1 LIAGGKIPEKMAEP
15 NPQPEAE
22 AAPAA
27 PPSKGGSIMG
37 PIVAAIIIVAGIAGV
52 FNFMVVPALKSPKE
66 TPVDLK
72 ESAHGK
78 EGDGHGGA
86 HGDSHQGHGEAI
98 KVPFELGESILV
110 NIKGENNKVL
120 SARVGF
126 LLRTE
131 ITPDHADTDVKVL
144 ETHLEKFKS
153 MLVAATRGYF
163 VELNENDLEAPED
176 VHRQRLKI
184 KLKSTFFKIRGYDH
198 KLVELLADDPVEEV
212 YLPYFTHQ

>member
-1 LIAGGKIPEKMAEP
+1 MIAGGKIPEKMAEP

-22 AAPAA
+22 ATPVA
-27 PPSKGGSIMG
+27 PPPKSGGMMG

-52 FNFMVVPALKSPKE
+52 FNFMVVPALKPPKE

-72 ESAHGK
+72 ESANAK
-78 EGDGHGGA
+78 KGDGHGGA
-86 HGDSHQGHGEAI
+86 HGDSHQGNGEAI

-126 LLRTE
+126 LLRTK
-131 ITPDHADTDVKVL
+131 ITPDQADTNVKVL

-198 KLVELLADDPVEEV
+198 KLVELLKDDPVEEV

>member
-1 LIAGGKIPEKMAEP
+1 MAEP

-52 FNFMVVPALKSPKE
+52 FNFMVVPALKPPE
-66 TPVDLK
+66 TKTPTDLTEDANK
-72 ESAHGK
+72 ADTGE
-78 EGDGHGGA
+78 
-86 HGDSHQGHGEAI
+86 HGDSHQGGAEAA

-120 SARVGF
+120 SAKVGF
-126 LLRTE
+126 LLRTTIE
-131 ITPDHADTDVKVL
+131 GEKVEDDVKLL
-144 ETHLEKFKS
+144 ETHLGKFKS

-163 VELNENDLEAPED
+163 VELNENDLEVPED
-176 VHRQRLKI
+176 VHRQQLKI
-184 KLKSTFFKIRGYDH
+184 KLKSTFFKIRSYDS
-198 KLVELLADDPVEEV
+198 ELIRLLTKDPVEEV

>member
-1 LIAGGKIPEKMAEP
+1 MAEP

-52 FNFMVVPALKSPKE
+52 FNFMVVPALKPPE
-66 TPVDLK
+66 TKTPTDLTK
-72 ESAHGK
+72 DAHKANAG
-78 EGDGHGGA
+78 EQGGSHHGGA
-86 HGDSHQGHGEAI
+86 EAA

-120 SARVGF
+120 SAKVGF
-126 LLRTE
+126 LLRTTIE
-131 ITPDHADTDVKVL
+131 GEKVEDDVKLL
-144 ETHLEKFKS
+144 ETHLGKFKS

-163 VELNENDLEAPED
+163 VELNENDLEVPED
-176 VHRQRLKI
+176 VHRQQLKI
-184 KLKSTFFKIRGYDH
+184 KLKSTFFKIRSYDS
-198 KLVELLADDPVEEV
+198 ELIRLLTEDPVEEV

>member
-1 LIAGGKIPEKMAEP
+1 MAEP

-52 FNFMVVPALKSPKE
+52 FNFMVVPALKPPE
-66 TPVDLK
+66 TKTPTDLT
-72 ESAHGK
+72 EDAHKADTG
-78 EGDGHGGA
+78 E
-86 HGDSHQGHGEAI
+86 HGDSHHGGAEAA

-120 SARVGF
+120 SAKVGF
-126 LLRTE
+126 LLRTTIE
-131 ITPDHADTDVKVL
+131 GEKVEDDVKLL
-144 ETHLEKFKS
+144 ETHLGKFKS

-163 VELNENDLEAPED
+163 VELNENDLEVPED
-176 VHRQRLKI
+176 VHRQQLKI
-184 KLKSTFFKIRGYDH
+184 KLKSTFFKIRSYDS
-198 KLVELLADDPVEEV
+198 ELIRLLTKDPVEEV

>member
-1 LIAGGKIPEKMAEP
+1 MAEP

-52 FNFMVVPALKSPKE
+52 FNFMVVPALKPPDTKTPTDLTNKDADKADAGEHGDSP
-66 TPVDLK
+66 
-72 ESAHGK
+72 
-78 EGDGHGGA
+78 HGGA
-86 HGDSHQGHGEAI
+86 EAA

-120 SARVGF
+120 SAKVGF
-126 LLRTE
+126 LLRTKIKGE
-131 ITPDHADTDVKVL
+131 KVEDDAKLL
-144 ETHLEKFKS
+144 ETHLGKFKS

-163 VELNENDLEAPED
+163 VELNENDLEVPED
-176 VHRQRLKI
+176 VHRQQLKI
-184 KLKSTFFKIRGYDH
+184 KLKSTFFKIRSYDS
-198 KLVELLADDPVEEV
+198 ELIRLLTKDPVEEV

>member
-1 LIAGGKIPEKMAEP
+1 MAEP

-27 PPSKGGSIMG
+27 PSSKGGTIMG

-52 FNFMVVPALKSPKE
+52 FNFMVVPALEPRESK
-66 TPVDLK
+66 TPTDLTK
-72 ESAHGK
+72 DAHKADAGK
-78 EGDGHGGA
+78 
-86 HGDSHQGHGEAI
+86 HGDSHQGGAEAAN

-120 SARVGF
+120 SAKVGF
-126 LLRTE
+126 LLKTTIKGE
-131 ITPDHADTDVKVL
+131 HVEDDVKLL
-144 ETHLEKFKS
+144 ETHLNKFKS

-176 VHRQRLKI
+176 VHRQQLKI
-184 KLKSTFFKIRGYDH
+184 KLKSTFFKIRSYDH
-198 KLVELLADDPVEEV
+198 KLLELLTEDPVEEV